1 MSCETSAKKVAT
13 GAGQTAGISATSSK
27 FNHVAGTMV
36 DRALLTAY
44 RAAAKAAVVSDAVL
58 ETVDR
63 RGLAAR
69 LMKSDPVRA
78 IVAGAALETLG
89 RRKAVK
95 SGIDDEATLEGAN
108 PGTFAAIGATE
119 VLPVAAAVTT
129 AHQASTMLGNL
140 ANRAAQGEVAGMITQ
155 ERPVSL
161 LGLNLGRA
169 REKVEFRK
177 SPKLTRTLNKLDTL
191 ALGQKGV
198 VHSDGSVFQTGG
210 TTWHWGNLM
219 VNTPKGERVVT
230 HLQSLNIPA
239 SHYYFNC
246 HLDQDQA
253 AGIAAGRI
261 RPERV
266 PGYVGQVSAL
276 ETLTVAWAAAK
287 HTMIKNVLYFG
298 SPGKKK
304 TESSEETIGA

>member
-1 MSCETSAKKVAT
+1 MSCDSTARKIAGTAKK
-13 GAGQTAGISATSSK
+13 AGTSPTSNR
-27 FNHVAGTMV
+27 FNHVASAMV
-36 DRALLTAY
+36 DQALLTAY
-44 RAAAKAAVVSDAVL
+44 RAAAKAAVVSDTVL

-69 LMKSDPVRA
+69 LMRSDPVRA

-89 RRKAVK
+89 RRRAIK
-95 SGIDDEATLEGAN
+95 SGIDDEDTLEGAN

-140 ANRAAQGEVAGMITQ
+140 ANRAARGEVAGMVTQ

-161 LGLNLGRA
+161 LGVNLGKA
-169 REKVEFRK
+169 RERVEFRK
-177 SPKLTRTLNKLDTL
+177 SPKLTRVLNKLDTFPL
-191 ALGQKGV
+191 DQKGV
-198 VHSDGSVFQTGG
+198 VHSDGTVFQTGG
-210 TTWHWGNLM
+210 TTWHWGSLM
-219 VNTPKGERVVT
+219 VNTPRGERVVT
-230 HLQSLNIPA
+230 HLQSLNLPA

-261 RPERV
+261 RPERL

-298 SPGKKK
+298 SPRKKK
-304 TESSEETIGA
+304 VEAGGEPTPS